1 MSVYRKLAK
10 YLIGSDCRE
19 AEREAGGLWAA
30 VRSLAESP
38 SFNLVLTITML
49 VLTAMLASFLLLC
62 IVAMRRRMRHADAD
76 GSRDARHSKRAR
88 RKCAPLICI

>member
-1 MSVYRKLAK
+1 M
-10 YLIGSDCRE
+10 
-19 AEREAGGLWAA
+19 
-30 VRSLAESP
+30 RSLAESP

-88 RKCAPLICI
+88 RKCALLFAYEAMHIKFLLLIGLLKLKSYS

>member
-1 MSVYRKLAK
+1 M
-10 YLIGSDCRE
+10 
-19 AEREAGGLWAA
+19 WAA

-76 GSRDARHSKRAR
+76 GSGNAHHSKRAR
-88 RKCAPLICI
+88 RKCALLICMELYICTVDVNGVAFRAYS